1 MFKHCLVQ
9 CLFKTPT
16 RYCVLCVIIIMYTS
30 MCNVCMLFVCLNNNT
45 ITYPKIIKATQFKC
59 QQQSVLTVALALTR
73 ATLNLPKHSSGNE
86 LEPG

>member
-45 ITYPKIIKATQFKC
+45 ITYPKIIKATNYQGYSIQMSTAECLDSCIGSNKGH
-59 QQQSVLTVALALTR
+59 T
-73 ATLNLPKHSSGNE
+73 
-86 LEPG
+86 